1 MFFVFRYAFSL
12 ILACAA
18 IQTAQATDASDS
30 AIKTVAQNWFNAL
43 TQHDI
48 DKAFALYDFSAFST
62 YSASDLSDL
71 KQRIYKELEREIK
84 YTKEQWRD
92 ASVSIH
98 DIKIE
103 GVLTFSDSAKE
114 ELGKLPDNCRDVFI
128 RYEHLPSFKRLVICY
143 SQNQWK
149 IFPQFFWFEQAPLEK
164 PDPHDEDQLVDALF
178 GAMRNHNVFLASLY
192 FICPSAKENPNLN
205 FQCIDVEKALD
216 KELTKNGVLW
226 KEAYPSIAI
235 MDFMDDK
242 IVLEF
247 IHEGAKW
254 QCRRAGVFYS
264 LTQSSPRAED
274 DFYLTL
280 CNDVEEY
287 GWQWAVLANDQALT
301 LDGYSGH
308 SAYK

>member
-1 MFFVFRYAFSL
+1 MSFIFRYALLF
-12 ILACAA
+12 ILACA
-18 IQTAQATDASDS
+18 ISQTVQASDS
-30 AIKTVAQNWFNAL
+30 VVKTVAQHWFEAL
-43 TQHDI
+43 AEHNVN
-48 DKAFALYDFSAFST
+48 KAFALYDFSAFST

-84 YTKEQWRD
+84 YTQEQWRG
-92 ASVSIH
+92 ASVSVN

-103 GVLTFSDSAKE
+103 GVLTFSDYAKE
-114 ELGKLPDNCRDVFI
+114 ELVALPKDCRDVFI

-149 IFPQFFWFEQAPLEK
+149 IFPQFFWFEQAPLAK

-178 GAMRNHNVFLASLY
+178 GAMREHNAFLASLY
-192 FICPSAKENPNLN
+192 FICPSAKENPYLVD

-226 KEAYPSIAI
+226 KEAQPDII
-235 MDFMDDK
+235 LDDN

-247 IHEGAKW
+247 IHEGKKW
-254 QCRRAGVFYS
+254 QCRNAKVSYS
-264 LTQSSPRAED
+264 LVYSSPRAED
-274 DFYLTL
+274 DFYLIL
-280 CNDVEEY
+280 CNDAEEY

-301 LDGYSGH
+301 LDGYSGR
-308 SAYK
+308 SDYK